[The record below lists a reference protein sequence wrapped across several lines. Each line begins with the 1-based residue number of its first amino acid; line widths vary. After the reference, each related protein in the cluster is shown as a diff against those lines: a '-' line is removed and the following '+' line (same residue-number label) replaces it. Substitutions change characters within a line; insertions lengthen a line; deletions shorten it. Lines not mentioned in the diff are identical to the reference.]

1 MFENNGM
8 NMIKPNWD
16 IFKAKF
22 SENPENNFE
31 WFCYLLF
38 CKQFNKPLGI
48 HRYKNQSAIETDP
61 IEVNGELV
69 GWQAKF
75 YETTLSEH
83 KSLLIAICFDEISL
97 HRGHGKFVL
106 VISAPELGLV
116 LDILP
121 DRSKETLLKWLEER
135 GIEWCAAVQYACS
148 DMWDAYQQVAE
159 QKLPNARR
167 VVDRFHVMKNLNDA
181 LTKARRT
188 IQKDADEKTKELLKG
203 CRWLLVKNRENLTQE
218 QEKQLA
224 GMLEASPELKQCY
237 ELKEAFRD
245 LFNQNLT
252 PKTAEKRLRRWIAK
266 VEATSFKSLMSFVNT
281 LRNWW
286 QQSLNY
292 FDGRFNNGF
301 AEGVNL
307 KIKMLNRRGYGYHNF
322 NSFRLHV
329 LVAFDPISR

>member
-1 MFENNGM
+1 M
-8 NMIKPNWD
+8 
-16 IFKAKF
+16 
-22 SENPENNFE
+22 
-31 WFCYLLF
+31 
-38 CKQFNKPLGI
+38 
-48 HRYKNQSAIETDP
+48 R
-61 IEVNGELV
+61 
-69 GWQAKF
+69 
-75 YETTLSEH
+75 
-83 KSLLIAICFDEISL
+83 AICFDEISL

-116 LDILP
+116 LDVLA
-121 DRSKETLLKWLEER
+121 DRSKESLLKWLDER
-135 GIEWCAAVQYACS
+135 GSEWCAAVQYACS
-148 DMWDAYQQVAE
+148 DMWDAYQQAAE

-181 LTKARRT
+181 LTKARRA

-224 GMLEASPELKQCY
+224 GMLEASPELKRCY

-245 LFNQNLT
+245 LFNQDLT
-252 PKTAEKRLRRWIAK
+252 PEAAEKRLLRWMAQ
-266 VEATSFKSLMSFVNT
+266 VEATSFKALKSFVNT
-281 LRNWW
+281 LRNWR
-286 QQSLNY
+286 QQILNY

-307 KIKMLNRRGYGYHNF
+307 KIKMLNRRGYGYRNF

-329 LVAFDPISR
+329 LGAFDPVSR

>member
-1 MFENNGM
+1 V
-8 NMIKPNWD
+8 
-16 IFKAKF
+16 
-22 SENPENNFE
+22 
-31 WFCYLLF
+31 
-38 CKQFNKPLGI
+38 
-48 HRYKNQSAIETDP
+48 R
-61 IEVNGELV
+61 
-69 GWQAKF
+69 
-75 YETTLSEH
+75 
-83 KSLLIAICFDEISL
+83 AICFDEISL

-116 LDILP
+116 LDVLP
-121 DRSKETLLKWLEER
+121 DRNKETLLKWLEER

-148 DMWDAYQQVAE
+148 DMWDAYQQAAE

-181 LTKARRT
+181 LTKARRA

-203 CRWLLVKNRENLTQE
+203 CRWLLVKNRENLSQE

-224 GMLEASPELKQCY
+224 DMLEASPELKRCY
-237 ELKEAFRD
+237 ELKEAFRA
-245 LFNQNLT
+245 LFNQDLT
-252 PKTAEKRLRRWIAK
+252 PKAAEKRLLRWIAK
-266 VEATSFKSLMSFVNT
+266 VEATPSKALKSFINT

-286 QQSLNY
+286 QQILNY

-307 KIKMLNRRGYGYHNF
+307 KIKMLNRRGFGYRNF

-329 LVAFDPISR
+329 LVAFDPVSR